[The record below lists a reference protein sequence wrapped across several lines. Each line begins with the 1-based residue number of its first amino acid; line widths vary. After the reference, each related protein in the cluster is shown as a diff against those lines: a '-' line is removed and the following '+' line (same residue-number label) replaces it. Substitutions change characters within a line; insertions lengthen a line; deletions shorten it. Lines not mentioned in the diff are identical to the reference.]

1 MSKRKEREPAGG
13 AKAAGKQRVGDADGE
28 LENDDQL
35 AMEGLLA
42 EVGEDT
48 IDDAGDLADVIDE
61 LPEEDGDDGDGDEGQ
76 AADAAGG
83 PFDEVGELPDG
94 LTEQQLTSGEEVDLS
109 AYELTLPQA
118 RRVAQCLARNE
129 SIATVKFEGH
139 SLAVGEL
146 RDEDELEWDSEEY
159 TDVDAIVIG
168 ELLRNNSTVS
178 RLDLARNQIGDA
190 GACALAAMLG
200 VNSTVEYLNLES
212 NTFGE
217 RGTRARRR
225 RHLEMSFFSS
235 ESAFF
240 TRARAAARSRAWP
253 AAPRSLPARLA
264 TPSQVAPRS
273 ARICAATPRCN
284 TSTSCTIRCRRGS
297 RP

>member
-13 AKAAGKQRVGDADGE
+13 AKAAGKRRVGEADGE

-61 LPEEDGDDGDGDEGQ
+61 LPEEDGDDDDGDEGQ

-217 RGTRARRR
+217 RGGT
-225 RHLEMSFFSS
+225 
-235 ESAFF
+235 AFCENL
-240 TRARAAARSRAWP
+240 RS
-253 AAPRSLPARLA
+253 
-264 TPSQVAPRS
+264 
-273 ARICAATPRCN
+273 N
-284 TSTSCTIRCRRGS
+284 TSLQYLNIMYNSVPTGVQTRMKTAWQSAGRNVGLHM
-297 RP
+297 